1 MRLVFAAHEH
11 EEYGLVR
18 DRLLTAVLARS
29 RRLGREV
36 DPVLVGAALDYK
48 IGVDGRL
55 GRWTRRHVADA
66 LAVWFPR
73 TVAVADTD
81 WAEIPNALHA
91 LFALLAEEDHLDAGS
106 APVQELHDQVGD
118 STPALYDAMADERN
132 YDLGKFWNVQ
142 MMRHDVDKADLLAV
156 QRFLEQATRGEL
168 DIDRDALAAVTREET
183 RRREQPDDAQP
194 APGPVLLPSAAQLVE
209 TASASSALDRLRAF
223 TYWVRAGRPLTR
235 DGQLRLADALS
246 LADALGLDHFYRENA
261 RTSDDLPDVA
271 LLLSWARQARLVRVV
286 NRRLVPVKGSGP
298 LLHRPIEFFRRAF
311 EALGRLGDHFGGTDV
326 FGAPSLFSM
335 SLGEA
340 FPVLWLDLYQAG
352 GGPVPVEHFYRVVRE
367 TVNGQFGCVVDDLAG
382 DVEQRLWRRDVAA
395 LLDAME
401 LLGAVEL
408 EESTDHD
415 HLTALAGRDD
425 PDPTVVSLTP
435 IGIWVCRELLVEQ
448 GVHAPL
454 VGELADEDVEYVC
467 VRMSGS
473 RPEVADAELAA
484 WVAARDPRTAAHEL
498 TRFLRRTDDP
508 GHRELVVAALA
519 RTGEGGHE
527 VTRRIEERAVRRSR
541 RPSESPHPIPE
552 PRVAVV
558 RT

>member
-11 EEYGLVR
+11 EEYGLAR

-36 DPVLVGAALDYK
+36 DAALVGAALDYK
-48 IGVDGRL
+48 LGVDGRL

-73 TVAVADTD
+73 TVAVPDAE
-81 WAEIPNALHA
+81 WAEIPNALDA
-91 LFALLAEEDHLDAGS
+91 LIGTLAEQDHLDGGS
-106 APVQELHDQVGD
+106 DTPQDLHRQVAD

-132 YDLGKFWNVQ
+132 YDLGKFWSVQ
-142 MMRHDVDKADLLAV
+142 MMRHDVDKADVLAV
-156 QRFLEQATRGEL
+156 QRFLDRAARDEL
-168 DIDRDALAAVTREET
+168 DIDRDALAAITREEA
-183 RRREQPDDAQP
+183 RRRDEPVDTTPDLP
-194 APGPVLLPSAAQLVE
+194 PVLLPSAATLVE
-209 TASASSALDRLRAF
+209 AAQASVALDRLRAV

-235 DGQLRLADALS
+235 DGRLWLSDALL
-246 LADALGLDHFYRENA
+246 LADALGLDRFYRDTA
-261 RTSDDLPDVA
+261 RTSDDLPEIS
-271 LLLSWARQARLVRVV
+271 LLVSWARQARLVRVV
-286 NRRLVPVKGSGP
+286 NRRLVPVKGAGP
-298 LLHRPIEFFRRAF
+298 LLHRPIELWRRAF

-340 FPVLWLDLYQAG
+340 FPVLWLTLYRAA
-352 GGPVPVEHFYRVVRE
+352 GGPVPVEEFYRLVRAA
-367 TVNGQFGCVVDDLAG
+367 VNGQFGCVVDDLAG
-382 DVEQRLWRRDVAA
+382 DTEQRLWRRDVAA
-395 LLDAME
+395 LLDALE

-415 HLTALAGRDD
+415 HLATLACRDD

-435 IGIWVCRELLVEQ
+435 IGIWVCHQLLVEQ

-467 VRMSGS
+467 VRVADC
-473 RPEVADAELAA
+473 RPEIAAAELAA

-498 TRFLRRTDDP
+498 TRFLRRTDEP
-508 GHRELVVAALA
+508 RHRELVVAALA
-519 RTGEGGHE
+519 RVGEGGHE
-527 VTRRIEERAVRRSR
+527 VTRRLEERSSR
-541 RPSESPHPIPE
+541 RQRRGPEGPHRVVPE
-552 PRVAVV
+552 PRVPA
-558 RT
+558 RH

>member
-1 MRLVFAAHEH
+1 M
-11 EEYGLVR
+11 
-18 DRLLTAVLARS
+18 
-29 RRLGREV
+29 
-36 DPVLVGAALDYK
+36 
-48 IGVDGRL
+48 
-55 GRWTRRHVADA
+55 
-66 LAVWFPR
+66 
-73 TVAVADTD
+73 
-81 WAEIPNALHA
+81 
-91 LFALLAEEDHLDAGS
+91 
-106 APVQELHDQVGD
+106 
-118 STPALYDAMADERN
+118 
-132 YDLGKFWNVQ
+132 
-142 MMRHDVDKADLLAV
+142 
-156 QRFLEQATRGEL
+156 
-168 DIDRDALAAVTREET
+168 
-183 RRREQPDDAQP
+183 
-194 APGPVLLPSAAQLVE
+194 
-209 TASASSALDRLRAF
+209 
-223 TYWVRAGRPLTR
+223 
-235 DGQLRLADALS
+235 
-246 LADALGLDHFYRENA
+246 
-261 RTSDDLPDVA
+261 
-271 LLLSWARQARLVRVV
+271 RVV

-311 EALGRLGDHFGGTDV
+311 DALGRLGDHFGGTDV

-340 FPVLWLDLYQAG
+340 FPVLWYDLYRAG

-382 DVEQRLWRRDVAA
+382 DVEQRLWRRDVTA

-425 PDPTVVSLTP
+425 PGPTVVSLTP
-435 IGIWVCRELLVEQ
+435 IGIWVWNQLLLEQ

-454 VGELADEDVEYVC
+454 VGEYADEDVEYVC
-467 VRMSGS
+467 VRMSGC
-473 RPEVADAELAA
+473 RPEIAEAELAA

-527 VTRRIEERAVRRSR
+527 VTRRLEERTARRSR
-541 RPSESPHPIPE
+541 RVPEAPHQIPE

-558 RT
+558 RS